1 MMWSSSSTSISTV
14 NALKCYVCGSATT
27 NQECNKS
34 EQDCQAPL
42 DTCMTTVG
50 TLGGFTAISKT
61 CSNSKLCTSAAAIA
75 SVDNNGN
82 GVQVI
87 IK

>member
-1 MMWSSSSTSISTV
+1 MHIVTPTFLFSFAV

-50 TLGGFTAISKT
+50 TLGEQISLILKQLSTDMGHT
-61 CSNSKLCTSAAAIA
+61 CCN
-75 SVDNNGN
+75 
-82 GVQVI
+82 
-87 IK
+87 